1 MRDEVQQPQKPGPEP
16 AQKPKETQPHEPPHA
31 KRPRHLGLVAIC
43 ALLALAGLVIFG
55 AWGHAQRQAAAAD
68 TQKQQEETV
77 PIVRV
82 ARVAS
87 TNAPRVLD
95 LPGST
100 EAFDAATVYARAT
113 GYISK
118 RNVDIGSEVK
128 AGDVLAII
136 AAPDLDQQLLQAEA
150 QVSQLEAA
158 IAQAQSNSQLAK
170 VTNQRTQTL
179 VVQGWQTKQQGDNDR
194 LTSQAQSAAVRVA
207 VANLQ
212 AGQAQVS
219 RLKELTGF
227 EKIVA
232 PFDGFI
238 TQRHIDVGS
247 LVTADQSTGTALF
260 DIAHSEVL
268 RTQIYVPQN
277 AVFGLKDGATAEVRV
292 PEIPGRVFHGTVAR
306 NANALQPG
314 TRTRLTEVDVDNA
327 EGTLFPG
334 LYCTVRL
341 FIQLDQPV
349 ISIPSQALIFNKNG
363 LSAAVYEDGVVHIRK
378 LTLLADNGA
387 EVDVRT
393 GLKPDDMIILS
404 PPINIHEGMHVT
416 APGTNTNV
424 RVGSTETGG
433 GAKKD

>member
-1 MRDEVQQPQKPGPEP
+1 MRDEVKKPDPRTSEP
-16 AQKPKETQPHEPPHA
+16 AAPSHGE
-31 KRPRHLGLVAIC
+31 RPRHLGLVGFA
-43 ALLALAGLVIFG
+43 ALLGVGALVAYG
-55 AWGHAQRQAAAAD
+55 AWSHAQRHAAALE
-68 TQKQQEETV
+68 TEKQQEDAV
-77 PIVRV
+77 PTVRV
-82 ARVAS
+82 ARVV
-87 TNAPRVLD
+87 TNSAPRQLD

-150 QVSQLEAA
+150 QVAQLQAA
-158 IAQAQSNSQLAK
+158 VVQARSNMQLAL
-170 VTNQRTQTL
+170 VTNNRTQTL
-179 VVQGWQTKQQGDNDR
+179 VVQGWQTKQQGDTDR
-194 LTSQAQSAAVRVA
+194 LTYQGQTAALKVA
-207 VANLQ
+207 EANLQ
-212 AGQAQVS
+212 AGEAQVS

-227 EKIVA
+227 EQVVA

-247 LVTADQSTGTALF
+247 LVTADQSTGTPLF

-268 RTQIYVPQN
+268 RTQIYVPQD
-277 AVFGLKDGATAEVRV
+277 AVFGLKDGAAAEVRV

-327 EGTLFPG
+327 DGTLFPG

-341 FIQLDQPV
+341 FIPRAQPV

-363 LSAAVYEDGVVHIRK
+363 LSAAVYEDGVVRIRK
-378 LTLLADNGA
+378 LNLLADNGA

-393 GLKPDDMIILS
+393 GLKPNDLIILS
-404 PPINIHEGMHVT
+404 PPINIRDGMRV
-416 APGTNTNV
+416 AASGDAANV
-424 RVGSTETGG
+424 HVGSAES
-433 GAKKD
+433 GANSKD

>member
-87 TNAPRVLD
+87 TDAPRVLD
-95 LPGST
+95 LPRQHRGLRRRHSLCARDRLYL
-100 EAFDAATVYARAT
+100 EAQCRYRQRSEGGRRAR
-113 GYISK
+113 
-118 RNVDIGSEVK
+118 
-128 AGDVLAII
+128 II

-247 LVTADQSTGTALF
+247 SSPR
-260 DIAHSEVL
+260 IN
-268 RTQIYVPQN
+268 RR
-277 AVFGLKDGATAEVRV
+277 VRHFRHR
-292 PEIPGRVFHGTVAR
+292 P
-306 NANALQPG
+306 
-314 TRTRLTEVDVDNA
+314 
-327 EGTLFPG
+327 
-334 LYCTVRL
+334 
-341 FIQLDQPV
+341 
-349 ISIPSQALIFNKNG
+349 
-363 LSAAVYEDGVVHIRK
+363 
-378 LTLLADNGA
+378 
-387 EVDVRT
+387 
-393 GLKPDDMIILS
+393 
-404 PPINIHEGMHVT
+404 
-416 APGTNTNV
+416 
-424 RVGSTETGG
+424 
-433 GAKKD
+433 